1 MMPVT
6 SSHALKVLLVGHSCG
21 PGVGSEPGITWNW
34 ARQLSSHHQVWVL
47 THPVYRENVERFLTE
62 HPSPN
67 LHFAWVSLSPWQDP
81 WDPDKGERWIRLH
94 YLLWQRAAFHEAS
107 RLHRLHS
114 FDLVHHVS
122 WGTLSAPPV
131 FWRLPIPFVWG
142 PVGGGQI
149 APPAFH
155 CYFGSAWRREQGRT
169 ARIRIAPFLPPL
181 RRAVRHC
188 ALLLATNWETIRV
201 LEMAGAR
208 QARLFLDS
216 GIPPEYLPA
225 TPPTRPIREGLTVL
239 WAGRLEPR
247 KALPLAL
254 EALAQVVDPP
264 IHLEVAGDG
273 PLRGVWEKLATQLGV
288 EDRVRFLGRLPWAE
302 MPKVFREADSFLF
315 TSLRDSF
322 GSVVFEAMAH
332 ALPILTLNHQG
343 VGAFVPH
350 EAGIKVPVTTPA
362 HTVAALAQALRQLA
376 KSPQTR
382 HEMGQAAWAYARSQ
396 TWDCRAAQMCQWYE
410 EALTRNI

>member
-1 MMPVT
+1 MTHV
-6 SSHALKVLLVGHSCG
+6 SNSHGLKVLLVGHSCG
-21 PGVGSEPGITWNW
+21 PDVGSEPGFTWNW

-47 THPVYRENVERFLTE
+47 THPVYRENVERFLAE
-62 HPSPN
+62 RPNPN
-67 LHFAWVSLSPWQDP
+67 LRFAWVSLSPWEDP
-81 WDPDKGERWIRLH
+81 WDPAKGERWIRLH
-94 YLLWQRAAFHEAS
+94 YLLWQRAAFREAA

-149 APPAFH
+149 APPAFRG
-155 CYFGSAWRREQGRT
+155 YFGSAWRREQLRT
-169 ARIRIAPFLPPL
+169 ARIWIAPLLPPL
-181 RRAVRHC
+181 RRAVRRC
-188 ALLLATNWETIRV
+188 AFLLATNRETIQV
-201 LEMAGAR
+201 LETAGAR
-208 QARLFLDS
+208 HVRLFLDTGLS
-216 GIPPEYLPA
+216 PEYLPA
-225 TPPTRPIREGLTVL
+225 TPPKRPVREGLIVF

-254 EALAQVVDPP
+254 EALTQVDDPAVR
-264 IHLEVAGDG
+264 LEVAGDG
-273 PLRGVWEKLATQLGV
+273 PLRGAWEKLATRLGV
-288 EDRVRFLGRLPWAE
+288 EARVRFLGRVPWAE
-302 MPKVFREADSFLF
+302 MPEIFRRADSFLF

-343 VGAFVPH
+343 VGAFVPP

-362 HTVAALAQALRQLA
+362 QTVAALAQALRQLA

-382 HEMGQAAWAYARSQ
+382 HEMGEVAWTYAKSQ
-396 TWDCRAAQMCQWYE
+396 TWDCRAAQMSQWYQE
-410 EALTRNI
+410 CLERNL